1 MPTAELI
8 KSVLSPLAILFTN
21 AGGRVIFANRN
32 YLRLTKQP
40 AARVVAGERLEALLP
55 IESRSASTMMSAID
69 HTGFLGRLAISIR
82 TTTGSLFPAALSG
95 VAAHDENGEFIGVDF
110 LLDEPIVAT
119 PNRLNIPTPKHTD
132 VLGTY
137 VKEVFTE
144 ASQLQTKTFMQA
156 YVVAQVDILQVL
168 LARMGGPEMR
178 QALER
183 ILNTFALK
191 DSIPAHMQD
200 GYLGF
205 TQKSMHFGIYHA
217 LLNAAVG
224 YATSAVGRHIVK
236 QEMRTVDRYVDP
248 GLLELLTQMDLRT
261 TFEDD

>member
-1 MPTAELI
+1 MPTAELVT
-8 KSVLSPLAILFTN
+8 SVLNPLAILFTN

-40 AARVVAGERLEALLP
+40 AARVVSGERLEALLP
-55 IESRSASTMMSAID
+55 IEAQSASVMMSAID

-95 VAAHDENGEFIGVDF
+95 IAAHDEKGSFIGVDF

-119 PNRLNIPTPKHTD
+119 PHRLNIPTPRHTD

-137 VKEVFTE
+137 VREVFTE
-144 ASQLQTKTFMQA
+144 AGHLQTKTFMQA

-183 ILNTFALK
+183 ILNTLALQ
-191 DSIPAHMQD
+191 DSMPAHMQD

-205 TQKSMHFGIYHA
+205 TQKSMHFGIYNK
-217 LLNAAVG
+217 LLRAAVA
-224 YATSAVGRHIVK
+224 YATSAVGQRMVK
-236 QEMRTVDRYVDP
+236 QETQTVDRYVDP
-248 GLLELLTQMDLRT
+248 GLLELLTQMDVRA
-261 TFEDD
+261 TFQDD